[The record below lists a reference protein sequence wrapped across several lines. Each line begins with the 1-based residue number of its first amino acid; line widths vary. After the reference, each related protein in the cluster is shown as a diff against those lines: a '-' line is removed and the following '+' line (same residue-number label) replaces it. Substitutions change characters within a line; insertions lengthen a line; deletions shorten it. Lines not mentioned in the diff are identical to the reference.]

1 VSLHGCVGNFMSR
14 LLFQGKLFAVNP
26 ADPATN
32 SYAIASWWFIR
43 CIALIYFAAFYS
55 LSGQVTGLVGSNG
68 ILPAQFFLQ
77 NAEAQLGD
85 IAWLR
90 VPTLFW
96 LDASDTSLVWACYTG
111 MALSMLLLI
120 GKAQLVV
127 SIGLFGLYLSLFH
140 VGQTFLNFQWDY
152 LLLEAGFLSILL
164 IWNNNRIVIFLFH
177 WLLFRLRFLS
187 GISKLQDPSWLN
199 LTTLNHY
206 FETQPLPHL
215 GAWYFH
221 QLPDWLLRTGTGF
234 TLFVELI
241 VPFFIFLPRRFRLF
255 AAFSTIFLQLLIIA
269 SSNHNWIN
277 LLTIVLC
284 LFLLDDRALNF
295 LKRIKPTAIIE
306 TTHKKAGMLVS
317 AFFGILIVSTS
328 IAITAQFF
336 VHLQAPNAFFWTR
349 AWGLGN
355 VYHVFPTMQL
365 DRYEFSI
372 EGSYDGKQWK
382 QYLFKYK
389 PNHAQE
395 VPPFIVPHQ
404 PRLDWMIWFVPS
416 KEPAMKFWFDAF
428 IYGLHRNEPAITAL
442 LKYNPFEGQ
451 PAPRFMRVL
460 TYDYEFTNIEEFK
473 ETGNYWNVSYLGDF
487 PFVPARRP

>member
-1 VSLHGCVGNFMSR
+1 MSLHGCVNNIMGR
-14 LLFQGKLFAVNP
+14 LVFQGGLFSRNTS
-26 ADPATN
+26 DPAAN
-32 SYAIASWWFIR
+32 SYTIASWWFVR

-55 LSGQVTGLVGSNG
+55 LSGQVTGLVGVNG
-68 ILPAQFFLQ
+68 ILPVQYFLQ
-77 NAEAQLGD
+77 NIETQLGD
-85 IAWLR
+85 IGWLR

-96 LDASDTSLVWACYTG
+96 LDASDTSLVMACYAG
-111 MALSMLLLI
+111 MALSLLLLS
-120 GKAQLVV
+120 GKARLLA

-152 LLLEAGFLSILL
+152 LLLEAGFLTILL
-164 IWNNNRIVIFLFH
+164 VWSNNRIVIFLFH

-187 GISKLQDPSWLN
+187 GASKLQDPSWLD
-199 LTTLNHY
+199 LTTLNYY

-221 QLPDWLLRTGTGF
+221 QLPDWLLKAGTGF
-234 TLFVELI
+234 TLFVELL

-255 AAFSTIFLQLLIIA
+255 AAFSTIGLQLLIIA

-284 LFLLDDRALNF
+284 LFLLDDRALGF
-295 LKRIKPTAIIE
+295 LKRIKPSATVEMADS
-306 TTHKKAGMLVS
+306 KAGVAVNS
-317 AFFGILIVSTS
+317 IFAVLIVSTS
-328 IAITAQFF
+328 IAIGTQFF
-336 VHLQAPNAFFWTR
+336 ANLQAPSAFFWTR

-355 VYHVFPTMQL
+355 VYHVFPTMQVE
-365 DRYEFSI
+365 RYEFSI

-389 PNHAQE
+389 PNHARE

-404 PRLDWMIWFVPS
+404 PRLDWMIWFVPP
-416 KEPAMKFWFDAF
+416 KQPAMKFWFDAF
-428 IYGLHRNEPAITAL
+428 IYGLHRNEAAITGL

-451 PAPRFMRVL
+451 AAPRYMRIL
-460 TYDYEFTNIEEFK
+460 TYKYQFTSAAEFEK
-473 ETGNYWNVSYLGDF
+473 TGNYWNTTYLGEF
-487 PFVPARRP
+487 PFVPARSP